1 MKKYFC
7 LIILS
12 ILFSFES
19 ISQKII
25 DVPFTSDDKISIDG
39 ILEKREWQNSEKLSL
54 DFETEPGYNT
64 TPVVETVGFI
74 QYSENF
80 IYVAFH
86 AKTNEPVR
94 AAVRKRDDMGSL
106 GNDLI
111 GISIDTYGD
120 GRNNVFI
127 GSNPLGSQIDVRILN
142 SLTDEGR
149 YDLAYDLEYESVGV
163 IGDNEYFVEL
173 KIPFSSISFSN
184 NKIQKW
190 KFSFVRRYLDYAI
203 STSKDDRNNSC
214 ITCQLNDFIVFDKF
228 RVDKKFDLLPYI
240 SSNLVGNKDDNSR
253 SMNYD
258 KIKPNFGVGINAE
271 LSKTLSLELTINPD
285 FSQVEADVTKIDA
298 NSAYSLS
305 YPEKRPFFN
314 NGVDILK
321 LNSRDLQPFYS
332 RSINDP
338 LYALKMLNQGENS
351 RFLFLSSIDRNSPYL
366 IAGNDQSYFGE
377 GGRSLI
383 NILRYQHLLGKGSK
397 IGILSSSRVYED
409 GGYGNL
415 FGVDGLIQI
424 SNNIRFAFDILKN
437 FNLEPNSNWIDSDDY
452 FGARTIN
459 LDGEKFN
466 GTGISLGITRKTER
480 WTTYIGYKH
489 IDPSYRADIG
499 FAVKNDRKWI
509 TLLQSHNKFW
519 DNGFIKT
526 ASFTVKKDILYDFT
540 NNLDVM
546 SLDGSIKTTFKGNT
560 EFSYYYD
567 YDFITNY
574 LGVDYKNYGTSRLG
588 FSTKPIELF
597 NFISNIRFGKD
608 IAFNSDNPEI
618 GRELDLYFNLTFQI
632 TDNFSIS
639 NIFNKSRLKNL
650 TDNTY
655 YFDGL
660 IYRVDT
666 KYQFSKTVGIRLT
679 SEINSFNN
687 SLFFQPLFEWV
698 PNPFTIFYIGGN
710 QNFLKEEKYGL
721 DNSQVFIKFQ
731 YLINL

>member
-1 MKKYFC
+1 MF
-7 LIILS
+7 
-12 ILFSFES
+12 LFSFES

-25 DVPFTSDDKISIDG
+25 DVPFTTDDKITIDG
-39 ILEKREWQNSEKLSL
+39 ILEKSEWQKSEKLSL

-64 TPVVETVGFI
+64 TPIVETVGFI

-80 IYVAFH
+80 LYVAFH

-127 GSNPLGSQIDVRILN
+127 GSNPLGSQIDVRIMN
-142 SLTDEGR
+142 SLTEEGR
-149 YDLAYDLEYESVGV
+149 YDLAYDLEYESIGV

-240 SSNLVGNKDDNSR
+240 SSNLVGNKDGNSK

-258 KIKPNFGVGINAE
+258 KIKPSIGMGINAE

-377 GGRSLI
+377 GGKSLI
-383 NILRYQHLLGKGSK
+383 NILRYQHLLGNGSK
-397 IGILSSSRVYED
+397 IGILSSSRVYKD

-415 FGVDGLIQI
+415 FGVDGLIQL
-424 SNNIRFAFDILKN
+424 SKNIRFAFDILKN
-437 FNLEPNSNWIDSDDY
+437 FNLEPNKNWIDSDDY
-452 FGARTIN
+452 FGERTIK

-466 GTGISLGITRKTER
+466 GSGISLGITRKTER
-480 WTTYIGYKH
+480 WTTYVGYKH
-489 IDPSYRADIG
+489 IDPNYRADIG

-519 DNGFIKT
+519 NNSFIKT

-588 FSTKPIELF
+588 VSTKPIELL

-660 IYRVDT
+660 IYRIDT

-679 SEINSFNN
+679 SEINTFNN

-698 PNPFTIFYIGGN
+698 PNPFTIFYVGGN
-710 QNFLKEEKYGL
+710 QNFLKEENYDL

>member
-12 ILFSFES
+12 FLFSFES

-163 IGDNEYFVEL
+163 IGENEYFVEL

-240 SSNLVGNKDDNSR
+240 SSNLVGNKDDNSM

-480 WTTYIGYKH
+480 WTTYVGYKH
-489 IDPSYRADIG
+489 IDPNYRADVG

>member
-1 MKKYFC
+1 MKKCFC
-7 LIILS
+7 LIIL
-12 ILFSFES
+12 LFLSPFES

-25 DVPFTSDDKISIDG
+25 DVPFISDDKISIDG
-39 ILEKREWQNSEKLSL
+39 ILEQREWQNSEKLSL

-64 TPVVETVGFI
+64 IPVVETVGFI

-94 AAVRKRDDMGSL
+94 AAIRKRDDMGSL

-163 IGDNEYFVEL
+163 IGDNEYFVEF

-240 SSNLVGNKDDNSR
+240 SSKLVGNKDDNSR
-253 SMNYD
+253 DMNYD

-314 NGVDILK
+314 NGVDVLK

-338 LYALKMLNQGENS
+338 LYALKILNQGENS

-377 GGRSLI
+377 GGKSLI

-397 IGILSSSRVYED
+397 IGILSSSRIYED

-437 FNLEPNSNWIDSDDY
+437 FNLEPNSNWIDSNDY

-480 WTTYIGYKH
+480 WTTYVGYKH
-489 IDPSYRADIG
+489 IDPNYRADVG

-519 DNGFIKT
+519 DNGFMKT

>member
-12 ILFSFES
+12 FLFSFES

-253 SMNYD
+253 GMNYD

-397 IGILSSSRVYED
+397 IGILSSSRVYEN

-489 IDPSYRADIG
+489 IDPSYRADVG

>member
-12 ILFSFES
+12 FLFSFES

-25 DVPFTSDDKISIDG
+25 DVPFTTDDKITIDG
-39 ILEKREWQNSEKLSL
+39 ILEKSEWQKSEKLSL

-64 TPVVETVGFI
+64 TPIVETVGFI

-80 IYVAFH
+80 LYVAFH

-127 GSNPLGSQIDVRILN
+127 GSNPLGSQIDVRIMN
-142 SLTDEGR
+142 SLTEEGR
-149 YDLAYDLEYESVGV
+149 YDLAYDLEYESIGV

-184 NKIQKW
+184 NKTQKW

-240 SSNLVGNKDDNSR
+240 SSNLVGNKDDNSK

-258 KIKPNFGVGINAE
+258 KIKPSIGMGINAE

-377 GGRSLI
+377 GGKSLI
-383 NILRYQHLLGKGSK
+383 NILRYQHLLGNGSK
-397 IGILSSSRVYED
+397 IGILSSSRVYKD

-415 FGVDGLIQI
+415 FGVDGLIQL
-424 SNNIRFAFDILKN
+424 SKNIRFAFDILKN
-437 FNLEPNSNWIDSDDY
+437 FNLEPNKNWIDSDDY
-452 FGARTIN
+452 FGERTIK

-480 WTTYIGYKH
+480 WTTYVGYKH
-489 IDPSYRADIG
+489 IDPNYRADIG

-519 DNGFIKT
+519 NNSFIKT

-588 FSTKPIELF
+588 VSTKPIELL

-660 IYRVDT
+660 IYRIDT

-679 SEINSFNN
+679 SEINTFNN

-698 PNPFTIFYIGGN
+698 PNPFTIFYVGGN
-710 QNFLKEEKYGL
+710 QNFLKEENYDL

>member
-7 LIILS
+7 LIILLF
-12 ILFSFES
+12 LFSFES

-25 DVPFTSDDKISIDG
+25 DVPFTTDDKITIDG
-39 ILEKREWQNSEKLSL
+39 ILEKSEWQKSEKLSL

-64 TPVVETVGFI
+64 TPIVETVGFI

-80 IYVAFH
+80 LYVAFH

-127 GSNPLGSQIDVRILN
+127 GSNPLGSQIDVRIMN
-142 SLTDEGR
+142 SLTEEGR
-149 YDLAYDLEYESVGV
+149 YDLAYDLEYESIGV

-240 SSNLVGNKDDNSR
+240 SSNLVGNKDDNSK

-258 KIKPNFGVGINAE
+258 KIKPSIGMGINAE

-377 GGRSLI
+377 GGKSLI
-383 NILRYQHLLGKGSK
+383 NILRYQHLLGNGSK
-397 IGILSSSRVYED
+397 IGILSSSRVYKD

-415 FGVDGLIQI
+415 FGVDGLIQL
-424 SNNIRFAFDILKN
+424 SKNIRFAFDILKN
-437 FNLEPNSNWIDSDDY
+437 FNLEPNKNWIDSDDY
-452 FGARTIN
+452 FGERTIK

-466 GTGISLGITRKTER
+466 GSGISLGITRKTER
-480 WTTYIGYKH
+480 WTTYVGYKH
-489 IDPSYRADIG
+489 IDPNYRADIG

-519 DNGFIKT
+519 NNSFIKT

-588 FSTKPIELF
+588 VSTKPIELL

-660 IYRVDT
+660 IYRIDT

-679 SEINSFNN
+679 SEINTFNN

-698 PNPFTIFYIGGN
+698 PNPFTIFYVGGN
-710 QNFLKEEKYGL
+710 QNFLKKENYDL

>member
-1 MKKYFC
+1 MKNGLY
-7 LIILS
+7 LISL
-12 ILFSFES
+12 LFFITNISF
-19 ISQKII
+19 SQRVI
-25 DVPFTSDDKISIDG
+25 DVPFIKDEQINLDG
-39 ILEKREWQNSEKLSL
+39 ILDKSEWESSEKLNL
-54 DFETEPGYNT
+54 DYETEPGYNIK
-64 TPVVETVGFI
+64 PIVETVGYI
-74 QYSENF
+74 QYSENYL
-80 IYVAFH
+80 YVAFH

-127 GSNPLGSQIDVRILN
+127 GCNPLGSQIDVRILN

-149 YDLAYDLEYESVGV
+149 YDLAYDLEYESIGV
-163 IGDNEYFVEL
+163 IGDNEYYVEI

-184 NKIQKW
+184 SKTQKW

-203 STSKDDRNNSC
+203 STSKDDRDNSC

-228 RVDKKFDLLPYI
+228 KVDKKFDLLPYI
-240 SSNLVGNKDDNSR
+240 SSNITGNRSDNTEKITY
-253 SMNYD
+253 N
-258 KIKPNFGVGINAE
+258 KIKPNIGLGVNAE
-271 LSKTLSLELTINPD
+271 LTKTLSLELTVNPD
-285 FSQVEADVTKIDA
+285 FSQVEADVTRIDA

-321 LNSRDLQPFYS
+321 LNSNDLQPFYS

-338 LYALKMLNQGENS
+338 LYALKMLNQGKNS
-351 RFLFLSSIDRNSPYL
+351 RFLLLSSLDNNSPYL
-366 IAGNDQSYFGE
+366 IAGNDKSYFGE
-377 GGRSLI
+377 GEKSLI
-383 NILRYQHLLGKGSK
+383 NILRYQHLLGNGSK
-397 IGILSSSRVYED
+397 IGLLSSSRVYNG

-415 FGVDGLIQI
+415 FGIDGLIQV

-437 FNLEPNSNWIDSDDY
+437 FNLEPIKNWIDSDDY
-452 FGARTIN
+452 FGENTVS

-480 WTTYIGYKH
+480 WTSYIGYKH
-489 IDPSYRADIG
+489 IDPNYRADIG

-574 LGVDYKNYGTSRLG
+574 LGVDYKHYGTSRLG
-588 FSTKPIELF
+588 ISTKPIELF

-608 IAFNSDNPEI
+608 IAFNSDNPEV
-618 GRELDLYFNLTFQI
+618 GKELDLYFNLIFQI

-650 TDNTY
+650 NDNTY
-655 YFDGL
+655 YYNGL
-660 IYRVDT
+660 IYRLDT
-666 KYQFSKTVGIRLT
+666 KYQFSKSIGMRLT
-679 SEINSFNN
+679 SEINTFNN

-698 PNPFTIFYIGGN
+698 PNPFTIFYVGGN
-710 QNFLKEEKYGL
+710 QNFLKENVYKA
-721 DNSQVFIKFQ
+721 NSSQIFIKFQ

>member
-1 MKKYFC
+1 
-7 LIILS
+7 
-12 ILFSFES
+12 
-19 ISQKII
+19 
-25 DVPFTSDDKISIDG
+25 
-39 ILEKREWQNSEKLSL
+39 
-54 DFETEPGYNT
+54 
-64 TPVVETVGFI
+64 
-74 QYSENF
+74 
-80 IYVAFH
+80 
-86 AKTNEPVR
+86 
-94 AAVRKRDDMGSL
+94 
-106 GNDLI
+106 
-111 GISIDTYGD
+111 
-120 GRNNVFI
+120 
-127 GSNPLGSQIDVRILN
+127 
-142 SLTDEGR
+142 
-149 YDLAYDLEYESVGV
+149 
-163 IGDNEYFVEL
+163 
-173 KIPFSSISFSN
+173 
-184 NKIQKW
+184 
-190 KFSFVRRYLDYAI
+190 
-203 STSKDDRNNSC
+203 
-214 ITCQLNDFIVFDKF
+214 
-228 RVDKKFDLLPYI
+228 
-240 SSNLVGNKDDNSR
+240 
-253 SMNYD
+253 MNYD

-298 NSAYSLS
+298 NSAYTLS

-321 LNSRDLQPFYS
+321 LNSSDLQPFYS

-397 IGILSSSRVYED
+397 IGILSSSRVYKD

-437 FNLEPNSNWIDSDDY
+437 FNLEPNKNWIDSDHY
-452 FGARTIN
+452 FGERTIN
-459 LDGEKFN
+459 LDGDKFN
-466 GTGISLGITRKTER
+466 GSGISLGITRKTER
-480 WTTYIGYKH
+480 WTTYVGYKH
-489 IDPSYRADIG
+489 IDPNYRADVG

-519 DNGFIKT
+519 NNGFIKT

-588 FSTKPIELF
+588 VSTKPIELF

-608 IAFNSDNPEI
+608 VAFNSDNPEI
-618 GRELDLYFNLTFQI
+618 GKELDLYFNLTFQI

-666 KYQFSKTVGIRLT
+666 KYQFSKTVGVRLT
-679 SEINSFNN
+679 SEINTFNN
-687 SLFFQPLFEWV
+687 SLFFQPLFEWI

-710 QNFLKEEKYGL
+710 QNFFKEKNYDL

>member
-12 ILFSFES
+12 FLFSFES

-54 DFETEPGYNT
+54 NFETEPGYNT

-120 GRNNVFI
+120 GRNNIFI

-253 SMNYD
+253 GMNYD

-397 IGILSSSRVYED
+397 IGILSSSRVYEN

-489 IDPSYRADIG
+489 IDPSYRADVG

>member
-163 IGDNEYFVEL
+163 IGENEYFVEL

-240 SSNLVGNKDDNSR
+240 SSNLVGNKDDNSM

-480 WTTYIGYKH
+480 WTTYVGYKH
-489 IDPSYRADIG
+489 IDPNYRADVG

>member
-12 ILFSFES
+12 FLFSFES

-397 IGILSSSRVYED
+397 IGILSSSRVYEN

-480 WTTYIGYKH
+480 WTTYLGYKH

>member
-1 MKKYFC
+1 
-7 LIILS
+7 
-12 ILFSFES
+12 
-19 ISQKII
+19 
-25 DVPFTSDDKISIDG
+25 
-39 ILEKREWQNSEKLSL
+39 
-54 DFETEPGYNT
+54 
-64 TPVVETVGFI
+64 
-74 QYSENF
+74 
-80 IYVAFH
+80 
-86 AKTNEPVR
+86 
-94 AAVRKRDDMGSL
+94 
-106 GNDLI
+106 
-111 GISIDTYGD
+111 
-120 GRNNVFI
+120 
-127 GSNPLGSQIDVRILN
+127 
-142 SLTDEGR
+142 
-149 YDLAYDLEYESVGV
+149 
-163 IGDNEYFVEL
+163 
-173 KIPFSSISFSN
+173 
-184 NKIQKW
+184 
-190 KFSFVRRYLDYAI
+190 
-203 STSKDDRNNSC
+203 
-214 ITCQLNDFIVFDKF
+214 
-228 RVDKKFDLLPYI
+228 
-240 SSNLVGNKDDNSR
+240 
-253 SMNYD
+253 MNYD

-480 WTTYIGYKH
+480 WTTYLGYKH

>member
-1 MKKYFC
+1 MKKYFF
-7 LIILS
+7 LVFLS
-12 ILFSFES
+12 FLFCFES
-19 ISQKII
+19 KSQRII

-39 ILEKREWQNSEKLSL
+39 ILEQKEWENSEKLSL
-54 DFETEPGYNT
+54 NFETEPGYNT

-80 IYVAFH
+80 LYVAFH

-94 AAVRKRDDMGSL
+94 AAIRKRDDMGSL

-149 YDLAYDLEYESVGV
+149 YDLAYDLEYESIGV
-163 IGDNEYFVEL
+163 IGDNEYYVEL

-214 ITCQLNDFIVFDKF
+214 ITCQLNDFIVLDKF
-228 RVDKKFDLLPYI
+228 KVDRKFDLLPYI
-240 SSNLVGNKDDNSR
+240 SSNLVGNKDDNSE

-298 NSAYSLS
+298 NSAYTLS

-321 LNSRDLQPFYS
+321 LNSSDLQPFYS

-397 IGILSSSRVYED
+397 IGILSSSRVYKD

-437 FNLEPNSNWIDSDDY
+437 FNLEPNKNWIDSDHY
-452 FGARTIN
+452 FGERTIN

-466 GTGISLGITRKTER
+466 GSGISLGITRKTER
-480 WTTYIGYKH
+480 WTTYVGYKH
-489 IDPSYRADIG
+489 IDPNYRADVG

-519 DNGFIKT
+519 NNGFIKT

-608 IAFNSDNPEI
+608 VAFNSDNPEI
-618 GRELDLYFNLTFQI
+618 GKELDLYFNLTFQI

-666 KYQFSKTVGIRLT
+666 KYQFSKTVGVRLT
-679 SEINSFNN
+679 SEINTFNN
-687 SLFFQPLFEWV
+687 SLFFQPLFEWI

-710 QNFLKEEKYGL
+710 QNFFKEKNYDL

>member
-7 LIILS
+7 LIILLF
-12 ILFSFES
+12 LFSFES

-25 DVPFTSDDKISIDG
+25 DVPFTTDDKITIDG
-39 ILEKREWQNSEKLSL
+39 ILEKSEWQKSEKLSL

-64 TPVVETVGFI
+64 TPIVETVGFI

-80 IYVAFH
+80 LYVAFH

-127 GSNPLGSQIDVRILN
+127 GSNPLGSQIDVRIMN
-142 SLTDEGR
+142 SLTEEGR
-149 YDLAYDLEYESVGV
+149 YDLAYDLEYESIGV

-240 SSNLVGNKDDNSR
+240 SSNLVGNKDGNSK

-258 KIKPNFGVGINAE
+258 KIKPNIGMGINAE

-377 GGRSLI
+377 GGKSLI
-383 NILRYQHLLGKGSK
+383 NILRYQHLLGNGSK
-397 IGILSSSRVYED
+397 IGILSSSRVYKD

-415 FGVDGLIQI
+415 FGVDGLIQL
-424 SNNIRFAFDILKN
+424 SKNIRFAFDILKN
-437 FNLEPNSNWIDSDDY
+437 FNLEPNKNWIDSDDY
-452 FGARTIN
+452 FGERTIK

-466 GTGISLGITRKTER
+466 GSGISLGITRKTER
-480 WTTYIGYKH
+480 WTTYVGYKH
-489 IDPSYRADIG
+489 IDPNYRADIG

-519 DNGFIKT
+519 NNSFIKT

-588 FSTKPIELF
+588 VSTKPIELL

-660 IYRVDT
+660 IYRIDT

-679 SEINSFNN
+679 SEINTFNN

-698 PNPFTIFYIGGN
+698 PNPFTIFYVGGN
-710 QNFLKEEKYGL
+710 QNFLKEENYDL

>member
-12 ILFSFES
+12 FLFSFES

-253 SMNYD
+253 GMNYD

-489 IDPSYRADIG
+489 IDPSYRADVG

>member
-1 MKKYFC
+1 MF
-7 LIILS
+7 
-12 ILFSFES
+12 LFSFES

-25 DVPFTSDDKISIDG
+25 DVPFTTDDKITIDG
-39 ILEKREWQNSEKLSL
+39 ILEKSEWQKSEKLSL

-64 TPVVETVGFI
+64 TPIVETVGFI

-80 IYVAFH
+80 LYVAFH

-127 GSNPLGSQIDVRILN
+127 GSNPLGSQIDVRIMN
-142 SLTDEGR
+142 SLTEEGR
-149 YDLAYDLEYESVGV
+149 YDLAYDLEYESIGV

-240 SSNLVGNKDDNSR
+240 SSNLVGNKDDNSK

-258 KIKPNFGVGINAE
+258 KIKPSIGMGINAE

-377 GGRSLI
+377 GGKSLI
-383 NILRYQHLLGKGSK
+383 NILRYQHLLGNGSK
-397 IGILSSSRVYED
+397 IGILSSSRVYKD

-415 FGVDGLIQI
+415 FGVDGLIQL
-424 SNNIRFAFDILKN
+424 SKNIRFAFDILKN
-437 FNLEPNSNWIDSDDY
+437 FNLEPNKNWIDSDDY
-452 FGARTIN
+452 FGERTIK

-466 GTGISLGITRKTER
+466 GSGISLGITRKTER
-480 WTTYIGYKH
+480 WTTYVGYKH
-489 IDPSYRADIG
+489 IDPNYRADIG

-519 DNGFIKT
+519 NNSFIKT

-588 FSTKPIELF
+588 VSTKPIELL

-660 IYRVDT
+660 IYRIDT

-679 SEINSFNN
+679 SEINTFNN

-698 PNPFTIFYIGGN
+698 PNPFTIFYVGGN
-710 QNFLKEEKYGL
+710 QNFLKEENYDL

>member
-1 MKKYFC
+1 MKKHFC

-12 ILFSFES
+12 FLFSFES

-240 SSNLVGNKDDNSR
+240 SSNLIGNKDDNSR
-253 SMNYD
+253 GMNYD

-397 IGILSSSRVYED
+397 IGILSSSRVYEN

-437 FNLEPNSNWIDSDDY
+437 FNLEPNINWIDSDDY

-489 IDPSYRADIG
+489 IDPSYRADVG

>member
-12 ILFSFES
+12 FLFSFES

-258 KIKPNFGVGINAE
+258 KIKPNFGIGINAE

>member
-12 ILFSFES
+12 FLFSFES

-64 TPVVETVGFI
+64 TPIVETVGFI

-480 WTTYIGYKH
+480 WTTYVGYKH
-489 IDPSYRADIG
+489 IDPNYRADVG

-588 FSTKPIELF
+588 VSTKPIELF

>member
-12 ILFSFES
+12 FLFSFES

-489 IDPSYRADIG
+489 IDPSYRADVG

>member
-1 MKKYFC
+1 MKKHFC

-12 ILFSFES
+12 FLFSFES

-397 IGILSSSRVYED
+397 IGILSSSRVYEN

-489 IDPSYRADIG
+489 IDPSYRADVG

>member
-7 LIILS
+7 LIILLF
-12 ILFSFES
+12 LFSFES

-25 DVPFTSDDKISIDG
+25 DVPFTTDDKITIDG
-39 ILEKREWQNSEKLSL
+39 ILEKSEWQKSEKLSL

-64 TPVVETVGFI
+64 TPIVETVGFI

-80 IYVAFH
+80 LYVAFH

-127 GSNPLGSQIDVRILN
+127 GSNPLGSQIDVRIMN
-142 SLTDEGR
+142 SLTEEGR
-149 YDLAYDLEYESVGV
+149 YDLAYDLEYESIGV

-240 SSNLVGNKDDNSR
+240 SSNLVGNKDGNSK

-258 KIKPNFGVGINAE
+258 KIKPSIGMGINAE

-377 GGRSLI
+377 GGKSLI
-383 NILRYQHLLGKGSK
+383 NILRYQHLLGNGSK
-397 IGILSSSRVYED
+397 IGILSSSRVYKD

-415 FGVDGLIQI
+415 FGVDGLIQL
-424 SNNIRFAFDILKN
+424 SKNIRFAFDILKN
-437 FNLEPNSNWIDSDDY
+437 FNLEPNKNWIDSDDY
-452 FGARTIN
+452 FGERTIK

-466 GTGISLGITRKTER
+466 GSGISLGITRKTER
-480 WTTYIGYKH
+480 WTTYVGYKH
-489 IDPSYRADIG
+489 IDPNYRADIG

-519 DNGFIKT
+519 NNSFIKT

-588 FSTKPIELF
+588 VSTKPIELL

-660 IYRVDT
+660 IYRIDT

-679 SEINSFNN
+679 SEINTFNN

-698 PNPFTIFYIGGN
+698 PNPFTIFYVGGN
-710 QNFLKEEKYGL
+710 QNFLKEENYDL